1 MTCSVDQS
9 TSQQPMVKTLVLDPD
24 CDLTTAQLQAMNK
37 TLQNPTNRQKDPIKQ
52 LKNEEYQFI
61 QDIIGD

>member
-1 MTCSVDQS
+1 
-9 TSQQPMVKTLVLDPD
+9 MVKTLVLDPD